1 MLIHLIQWHSVAFV
15 RTKALYMMAI
25 ITQGI
30 AMPDQPEWE
39 ARVKGLLKAELK
51 RRNVTY
57 HTTLRGLRL
66 TWGGVPKGAKL

>member
-39 ARVKGLLKAELK
+39 ARVKELLKAELK
-51 RRNVTY
+51 RRNVT
-57 HTTLRGLRL
+57 
-66 TWGGVPKGAKL
+66 